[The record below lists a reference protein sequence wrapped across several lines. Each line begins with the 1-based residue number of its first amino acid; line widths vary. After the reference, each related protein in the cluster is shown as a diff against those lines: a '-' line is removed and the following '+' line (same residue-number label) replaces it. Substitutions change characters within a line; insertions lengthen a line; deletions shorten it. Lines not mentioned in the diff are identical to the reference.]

1 MKKILILIAL
11 SIVSTLY
18 YNKVDNQITQED
30 VNFITDRFIK
40 IKVSNPYEKTYQ
52 QQLQLIKSIQHSV
65 FVVARPMVGIEKGK
79 PREPKDLYLKKT
91 GLCFDRS
98 RVIEKIL
105 RYYGFKTRHIALYST
120 KETNSTFKSL
130 ITPGIASHA
139 FTEVFTNK
147 GWLVVDSNSEWL
159 SLDRQD
165 NPISVEGIKDNKES
179 VKNKLKNKLPSF
191 VYEDDFF
198 IIYGLYSRHGMY
210 YPPYNIIPDINYSEF
225 IDNFI

>member
-1 MKKILILIAL
+1 MKKILIVIAL
-11 SIVSTLY
+11 LIISILY

-30 VNFITDRFIK
+30 VKFITDKFINL
-40 IKVSNPYEKTYQ
+40 KVSNPYEKTYQ

-120 KETNSTFKSL
+120 KDTHSILKSL
-130 ITPGIASHA
+130 VTPGIASHA

-159 SLDRQD
+159 SLDKQN
-165 NPISVEGIKDNKES
+165 NPISVEEINNNKKS
-179 VKNKLKNKLPSF
+179 VVNKLKNELPSF

-198 IIYGLYSRHGMY
+198 IIYGLYSRHGMF
-210 YPPYNIIPDINYSEF
+210 YPPYNNIPDINYSEF